1 MDFLGSVNYSIIDSF
16 LEGKGKHTL
25 RFDEV
30 RERIIRNITLRIIR
44 Y

>member
-16 LEGKGKHTL
+16 LEGRGKHIL

-30 RERIIRNITLRIIR
+30 RERIIRKIILRIIR